1 MSTVTPLSENI
12 KYLVVGI
19 DNQSGSLTYIL
30 GDDKKY
36 IDSAT
41 KDISPYNVLQNVAQT
56 PQENMQ
62 YVRVKV
68 QKSATRPITASTD
81 TRPYFEL
88 NQNWYTLLLD
98 EHVTPL
104 ETSGV
109 IDKNWFG
116 DYGLTQDPFS
126 FFNRRIYNKE
136 LIVQNIKY
144 LFNLPPGESNFNEKF
159 PEVEASKTAATL
171 KEIQDSLVRPFFAI
185 KTVLDMQARDNTLPK
200 DAPPYFVNGRDR
212 YGYPNIMGDKSHII
226 SALQLLYDVR
236 LYCPECIK
244 DNTSGTLKQLLNHI
258 TYRNYFLHKDDV
270 TENIMDFETAL
281 QNAGIVTSTTAVVPG
296 TVGATS
302 SSIDS
307 CWKFL
312 KDYLD
317 IGKVGI
323 PDGAGIPARPSDK
336 NIVLIR
342 SKEVIPKVENF
353 ELIGQICQLKEMDH
367 FIYFNYKLGMMFD
380 DVEIRESRDRLQ
392 YIEEDKISLYRK
404 KGRTYR
410 DFLQTK
416 YLLKNED
423 IDETLKFNKTIK
435 FVDQFITNDPLR
447 DGEKITE
454 FMKQHL
460 SLQSRRDLAA
470 TLFTGNK
477 SRHGLCNNSG
487 DLSYFIAA
495 IEMIYDCVPFNYGQN
510 FNANVFGPKA
520 SMKKFEFM
528 LLNTEYCLRR
538 LFELIQTTIDPLT
551 TMTTKQ
557 VSTDPKE
564 NVYFNYL
571 ICVNFLLNNLNPI
584 INLRFPTGTT
594 DKLGARFPE
603 YEFTTIMNNY
613 YYKTIGSIFLDYE
626 KTKAESFE
634 AAFSEDPENTQST
647 KWYPGKLLDVLAKS
661 SAGIGGPRE
670 IIEEQITEKTRTMKI
685 IEREEKATKL
695 LLDELKKKHYITPA
709 LLPNILQDKCVETIH
724 KLILVLSRKFNVFID
739 FEDDLRSLEKKM
751 EHFKDASGK
760 KQPNFII
767 KIGSLPQKPLT
778 TAAATPA
785 STPVSTG
792 TSAASTPVAPTPAP
806 PGTSLSASKNWLKI
820 TGFSDEISRNADYT
834 NGIYAPIPDS
844 ESYKHIDHNNV
855 TIRKNGSKWEIV
867 ITSEATPPVDIVIAS
882 ESDTAGTWNVKNT
895 LYSDTDTGKTSI
907 TSVKLEEIGEPYLPG
922 PGDPLPDFIPTTSV
936 LPPEYTIDGKPYERI
951 GTIYKSLHHDMYYK
965 YYNEKVQTLVFD
977 FKATNLSN
985 PAAQLALNTKDM
997 FPFIGL
1003 YRRTDY
1009 MTVIPKTRTVFI
1021 YQDVVQ
1027 FIDTLKGQLYV

>member
-41 KDISPYNVLQNVAQT
+41 KDNSPYNVLRDVAQT

-244 DNTSGTLKQLLNHI
+244 DTSGTLKQLLNHI

-281 QNAGIVTSTTAVVPG
+281 LSAGIVTSTTAVVPG

-323 PDGAGIPARPSDK
+323 PDGAGIPATPSDK

-470 TLFTGNK
+470 TPFTGNK

-495 IEMIYDCVPFNYGQN
+495 IEMIYDCVPFKYGQD
-510 FNANVFGPKA
+510 FNKNVFGYKA

-538 LFELIQTTIDPLT
+538 LFELIQTTFDPLT
-551 TMTTKQ
+551 TETKP

-571 ICVNFLLNNLNPI
+571 ICVYFLLNNLNPI
-584 INLRFPTGTT
+584 INLRFPTGTHVIG
-594 DKLGARFPE
+594 DKNLTFPE

-634 AAFSEDPENTQST
+634 TAFSEDPENTQST
-647 KWYPGKLLDVLAKS
+647 IWYPGKFFDVLALS
-661 SAGIGGPRE
+661 FAGIGGPRE
-670 IIEEQITEKTRTMKI
+670 IIEEEITEKKQTMKI
-685 IEREEKATKL
+685 NERKEKATNL
-695 LLDELKKKHYITPA
+695 LLNELKKKHYITPA
-709 LLPNILQDKCVETIH
+709 FLPNILQDKCVETIH
-724 KLILVLSRKFNVFID
+724 KLILVISRKFNVFID

-751 EHFKDASGK
+751 EYFKDALDTK

-778 TAAATPA
+778 TADALA
-785 STPVSTG
+785 PVSTG
-792 TSAASTPVAPTPAP
+792 TSSTPALATAPAV
-806 PGTSLSASKNWLKI
+806 SKNWLKI
-820 TGFSDEISRNADYT
+820 TRFPEANDNADYA
-834 NGIYAPIPDS
+834 NGIYAPSHDPD
-844 ESYKHIDHNNV
+844 SYKHVNHNNV
-855 TIRKNGSKWEIV
+855 TISKNSTGKWKIV
-867 ITSEATPPVDIVIAS
+867 ITPEGSPPVEIAS
-882 ESDTAGTWNVKNT
+882 ESDAVGTWNIKKT
-895 LYSDTDTGKTSI
+895 LYSDANTEIESI
-907 TSVKLEEIGEPYLPG
+907 ESVKLEEIGEPYLPG

-936 LPPEYTIDGKPYERI
+936 LPLDYTINAIQYERI
-951 GTIYKSLHHDMYYK
+951 GTIYKSLHHDLYYK

-1009 MTVIPKTRTVFI
+1009 MTVVDRITRTDFI
-1021 YQDVVQ
+1021 YQDVIQ
-1027 FIDTLKGQLYV
+1027 FIDKLKGQLYV